1 MSKKVWVV
9 TTGELYLVTRRDG
22 FAWATRADDATRFR
36 SHDDATAF
44 AAVKVGGEFEVVGLR
59 M

>member
-9 TTGELYLVTRRDG
+9 TAGELYLVTRPKS
-22 FAWATRADDATRFR
+22 FAWTTMA
-36 SHDDATAF
+36 AF
-44 AAVKVGGEFEVVGLR
+44 ATKFPNLDEAAAYAAANVGGEFEVVGLR